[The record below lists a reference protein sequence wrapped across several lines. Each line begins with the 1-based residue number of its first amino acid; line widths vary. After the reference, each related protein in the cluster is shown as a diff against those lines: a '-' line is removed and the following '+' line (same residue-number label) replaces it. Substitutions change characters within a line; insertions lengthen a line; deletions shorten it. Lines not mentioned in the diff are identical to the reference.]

1 MESINLTLQ
10 ISQQRPENV
19 GACIKEANENAGIG
33 DERWRNLWRAPQQE
47 EHLQLI
53 ENLVESL
60 LPCKNLLI
68 LGIGGSALGARAL
81 HTALCK
87 TDSLSLFVLDNID
100 PETFQKTIEQILAS
114 DPALSQTV
122 VTLISKSGET
132 PEVAALY
139 MATQTALPDATYVA
153 ITGEKGTLREHAL
166 ASGWEILPVPDG
178 VGGRFSVLS
187 PVGLFPAAMCGIDIR
202 ELLQG
207 AQSMDDQCL
216 QLQNNPAAELAS
228 GLVSAINGGQTTHV
242 MMPYCDR
249 LIPFAHWYVQLWA
262 ESLGKVDVHG
272 KRVGPSPV
280 AAIGATDQHSMLQL
294 WREGPT
300 DKVIGFLKV
309 QQTPDAPLG
318 DSPLGSSQSWLC
330 GQTLGSLLSEECI
343 ATEKAVQDAGQATW
357 TMTFPE
363 LTPFYL
369 GQAIALWQDTVAI
382 AGRLM
387 QVNPYDQP
395 GVEFGKQLTRD
406 ALRQVCDGSDPN

>member
-1 MESINLTLQ
+1 MF
-10 ISQQRPENV
+10 
-19 GACIKEANENAGIG
+19 A
-33 DERWRNLWRAPQQE
+33 
-47 EHLQLI
+47 
-53 ENLVESL
+53 
-60 LPCKNLLI
+60 
-68 LGIGGSALGARAL
+68 
-81 HTALCK
+81 TA
-87 TDSLSLFVLDNID
+87 
-100 PETFQKTIEQILAS
+100 
-114 DPALSQTV
+114 
-122 VTLISKSGET
+122 
-132 PEVAALY
+132 
-139 MATQTALPDATYVA
+139 
-153 ITGEKGTLREHAL
+153 
-166 ASGWEILPVPDG
+166 
-178 VGGRFSVLS
+178 
-187 PVGLFPAAMCGIDIR
+187 
-202 ELLQG
+202 
-207 AQSMDDQCL
+207 
-216 QLQNNPAAELAS
+216 NPAAELAS